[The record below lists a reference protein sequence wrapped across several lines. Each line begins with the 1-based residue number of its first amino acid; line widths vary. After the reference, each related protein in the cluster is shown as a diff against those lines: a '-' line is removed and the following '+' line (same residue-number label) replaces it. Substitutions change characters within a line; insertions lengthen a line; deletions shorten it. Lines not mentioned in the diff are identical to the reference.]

1 MTERPPLSWRHRR
14 RYATLLLAPSAQGE
28 GTRSHWARRSRSSR
42 SIIDP
47 VKAASRLLALSLA
60 LGACAVANTPQ
71 QDLAYERWAKCNTA
85 YANLQYVDL
94 DGRMTV
100 RISNTSTA
108 QDVVQCLA
116 EAGRGGPP
124 LPPPVVTR
132 PPGGP

>member
-1 MTERPPLSWRHRR
+1 MLTCDHVSAYRLSCTGRR
-14 RYATLLLAPSAQGE
+14 LMII
-28 GTRSHWARRSRSSR
+28 AR
-42 SIIDP
+42 
-47 VKAASRLLALSLA
+47 LFLALSLT

-71 QDLAYERWAKCNTA
+71 QNLAYERWAKCNTA

-94 DGRMTV
+94 DGQMTV

-108 QDVVQCLA
+108 QDVSQCLA

-124 LPPPVVTR
+124 LPPPVFVR